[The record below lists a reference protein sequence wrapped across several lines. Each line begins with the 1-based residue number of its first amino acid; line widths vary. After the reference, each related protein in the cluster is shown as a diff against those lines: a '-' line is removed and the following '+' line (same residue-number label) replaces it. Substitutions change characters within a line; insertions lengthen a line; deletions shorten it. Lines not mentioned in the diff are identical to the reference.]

1 MFHGYQ
7 NLVGFFHLAILALP
21 SSQPPQ
27 PPQVFSNG
35 THASA
40 HNLDGRPRK
49 MLAVLNLLWT
59 LRFLHG
65 RVLFVFFFFSFL
77 FDLPFGIICQSE
89 NFKMRLCAMPSPSL
103 AIRSDQMMRIMTI
116 RELYFERI
124 TPRRPIHRMT
134 CCLALFNIDS
144 VSLPVVR
151 LFKKA

>member
-103 AIRSDQMMRIMTI
+103 AIRSDDAD
-116 RELYFERI
+116 
-124 TPRRPIHRMT
+124 HD
-134 CCLALFNIDS
+134 DS
-144 VSLPVVR
+144 GII
-151 LFKKA
+151 FWENHTKKTQPPHDMLSCIIQYRFGQSACRTFV